1 MDSQTDR
8 WTSYVE
14 LYDSRFLV
22 DKTFNQTK
30 TLIHGS
36 PDVLG
41 FIFQNGQPNQ
51 DFDTWGVQMY
61 WVSFSKTDTQES
73 IFGSPV

>member
-51 DFDTWGVQMY
+51 DFYTW
-61 WVSFSKTDTQES
+61 ES
-73 IFGSPV
+73 RCTGFLFPKRTLDNPTSESPI